1 MIDLKRIKISDVLE
15 LQKISIETF
24 NDTFGEYNSLE
35 DLNEMFEN
43 NYNSEQ
49 LKSEINNQ
57 STDFEFIYVDGQ
69 IAGYLK
75 INWGSAQSEDMGNSF
90 LEVERIYIRKAF
102 KRQGLGTKLMDYAI
116 EKAKKLGKQYIWLGV
131 WENNSN
137 AIGFYQSKKFIP
149 FSDYIFMVGEDKQ
162 RDILMKKKI

>member
-102 KRQGLGTKLMDYAI
+102 K
-116 EKAKKLGKQYIWLGV
+116 
-131 WENNSN
+131 
-137 AIGFYQSKKFIP
+137 
-149 FSDYIFMVGEDKQ
+149 
-162 RDILMKKKI
+162 